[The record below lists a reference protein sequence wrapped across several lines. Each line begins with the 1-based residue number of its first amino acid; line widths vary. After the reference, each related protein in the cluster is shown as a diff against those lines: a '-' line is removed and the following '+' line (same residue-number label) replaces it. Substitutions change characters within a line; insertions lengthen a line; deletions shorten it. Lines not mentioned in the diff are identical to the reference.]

1 MIKVAFTLVGKVGT
15 SELMILGLLILSLLE
30 NIKLDSDYTV
40 YTRINSKWIMDFNLK
55 IEIIQI
61 LEEIWKKIL

>member
-40 YTRINSKWIMDFNLK
+40 IP
-55 IEIIQI
+55 E
-61 LEEIWKKIL
+61 